1 MTPQLSQTQLVRQD
15 QLQAFMRSLDRG
27 ETISL
32 ATNSAKISRIRWIQ
46 SALGSFMIQTTA
58 TKTTE
63 NHRALISEQDMFNT
77 HFNKILISSLA
88 NGCAG
93 LQDVPIGSV
102 LKHLMRY
109 RHTSSVLLDFLRQ
122 SDTYVAKG
130 LAENLFR
137 AAIEARDVVALQVM
151 LRIPSVDVNNILC
164 FPYPTQSRGIK
175 PIFRAAKVESLDMVR
190 ALRKAGA
197 IAENSSRKHEDGCL
211 FRKRIIQDQT
221 GTGYSTEDSALVDI
235 AQELLLAGFEPTY
248 EDIDRV
254 MKNLLRSPFLG
265 DLVFILASKYAQHS
279 HHRFFLSGV
288 VETPFG
294 YSFTNDDPRFLLYRI
309 VADMKDIQAT
319 VLIRDLIEICKRE
332 HDGACLSCTDEPS
345 LGWVLTLAAET
356 GKLEV
361 VRLLLLY
368 TKNNLYRA
376 FTAAIR
382 SRNNEIIDAILDNGP
397 DVDAPADT
405 LTFFGI
411 ERCYYVTSFS
421 EAITTGNDK
430 IIQLIQDRG
439 HLGRLEHGSRFHPA
453 VTAAAKTNDMGL
465 LRGLLERYHHPH
477 PAELGPAL
485 IQALK
490 HENKE
495 AAMMLLDAGAST
507 SVWYQQYFDNGSRS
521 GTDWNVLLEAL
532 KDRNS
537 SMVYALL
544 DAAHE
549 KAQVLDDEYYS
560 TWYGTP
566 EYCSRKILRAAV
578 VWGDEP
584 ITTALLTT
592 FPTMLVEYDELAE
605 TIENNNLATFNFL
618 VASRR
623 VTPSALCDSLQY
635 AIRKGDENMIK
646 TFLDLGADCTDN
658 GVLKAAT
665 NASLPILELVL
676 SKPPTLQRLV
686 APGNGRD
693 ALERAIRKGTR
704 GLPMVQRLLQSN
716 AVGYG
721 LACLTSWDEES
732 CQIAPLGLAIKQCCE
747 DNDGD
752 LKVVKLFLDA
762 GQHPDSVVKYEHDL
776 YPDFPPELKGPGCQ
790 IHYRSNTTALLLSI
804 EYRNTRLIKLLLDRG
819 ANVDLPATCR
829 ILRTPL
835 QKACEVGSLEI
846 VQLLLDSGAN
856 PSSKPARCQGATAL
870 QLAAISGNCNIA
882 AELLGR
888 GADLDQPPVKAGG
901 RWPLEGAAEHGRLE
915 MIEFLWKASGGRG
928 FDKPICDFAIKVA
941 EQRGHSACRDL
952 IKDLMENGVSEFD
965 SDLMSDVFGVIP

>member
-1 MTPQLSQTQLVRQD
+1 
-15 QLQAFMRSLDRG
+15 MRSLDRG

-197 IAENSSRKHEDGCL
+197 IAENSSRKHEDGFL

-235 AQELLLAGFEPTY
+235 AQELLLAGFEPT
-248 EDIDRV
+248 
-254 MKNLLRSPFLG
+254 
-265 DLVFILASKYAQHS
+265 
-279 HHRFFLSGV
+279 
-288 VETPFG
+288 
-294 YSFTNDDPRFLLYRI
+294 
-309 VADMKDIQAT
+309 
-319 VLIRDLIEICKRE
+319 C
-332 HDGACLSCTDEPS
+332 
-345 LGWVLTLAAET
+345 
-356 GKLEV
+356 
-361 VRLLLLY
+361 
-368 TKNNLYRA
+368 
-376 FTAAIR
+376 
-382 SRNNEIIDAILDNGP
+382 
-397 DVDAPADT
+397 
-405 LTFFGI
+405 
-411 ERCYYVTSFS
+411 
-421 EAITTGNDK
+421 
-430 IIQLIQDRG
+430 
-439 HLGRLEHGSRFHPA
+439 
-453 VTAAAKTNDMGL
+453 
-465 LRGLLERYHHPH
+465 
-477 PAELGPAL
+477 
-485 IQALK
+485 
-490 HENKE
+490 
-495 AAMMLLDAGAST
+495 
-507 SVWYQQYFDNGSRS
+507 
-521 GTDWNVLLEAL
+521 TDWNVLLEAL

-560 TWYGTP
+560 TWYNIP
-566 EYCSRKILRAAV
+566 DYSSRKILRAAV

-776 YPDFPPELKGPGCQ
+776 YPDFPPELKGPGYEL
-790 IHYRSNTTALLLSI
+790 HYRSNTTALLLSI

-846 VQLLLDSGAN
+846 VQLLLDRGAN

-882 AELLGR
+882 AELLDR

-941 EQRGHSACRDL
+941 EQRGHFACRDL